1 MYNSGE
7 MDFIEWIFSSD
18 LSVEKKQDP
27 KRELNCPKH
36 MHVGSKPVKP

>member
-18 LSVEKKQDP
+18 LSVEK
-27 KRELNCPKH
+27 
-36 MHVGSKPVKP
+36 SKIQKES